1 MWKRM
6 GISGATKTVAS
17 RRKEVCFMVF
27 KVFSQF
33 IVLLLCLSISA
44 AMPDQL
50 SIGKGGGVFRIGGL
64 EFRLAHFTPG
74 YKQYTRQPGD
84 AFFLPSP
91 SMEWP
96 LRFNGTFRTP
106 TGVFKLTE
114 SFSKEG
120 AATVRYEGRLDAAQA
135 VASAELFLITTL
147 PATEFAGE
155 NLRVNQ
161 IPLLLPA
168 RPEKPMRIVRNE
180 VTELMIPLN
189 HGTLVISGN
198 NFRIQ
203 VADNRSSGRN
213 TFTLRFYPICDQ
225 PGKIGNAEFS
235 LAFNYRGIN
244 SFPLDLSRAANMDF
258 ADETPGDGKGGW
270 TDQGPTNDLRMFQ
283 PGLRVFNGI
292 KFQVIDPRKNH
303 GKSCLVLRGENL
315 PTLPDSAAIEL
326 PSNVR
331 GASYLYLLHAAG
343 WTKPHSRLGSV
354 EITYPGQLR
363 QREDLTVDIDA
374 GNWWNPENLPNGT
387 VVWRDHNDH
396 AALGLYL
403 TCIKLDRP
411 DPVKILFRHGEGS
424 LWMLVAASLAD
435 GAIRRPRP
443 DEALFIVAGEKYVPI
458 DAFKPIKAGTV
469 LDLSSHTEKPAGKFG
484 HIIATGNGHLA
495 FEKAPGKRIRM
506 FGTNLCGSACFPPRR
521 YAPKL
526 ADELARMGYNSVRLH
541 HIERELAEKGGKSS
555 LEFSREKLDRLD
567 WFVHCLKERGLYIT
581 IDLFSYRAPRPGE
594 LPSVSAQSNSTYGFK
609 ALLPFEEA
617 VYQNWCDYV
626 QNLLDHVNPYTGL
639 RWADDPVLF
648 CVNLVNE
655 DSLPGLWRRAA
666 RNLFRKRYETYLEQR
681 GIRTP
686 ENLNAVTGPYYEFLH
701 ELQARVIERLKH
713 FVRTELKS
721 KVLITDLNWY
731 TVPYLSLMRGKL
743 LDLVDNHQY
752 TAHPSF
758 LGKRWRLPIKV
769 SQASSL
775 SQFANNPRQM
785 MPTRIFGKPFICTEY
800 QFCSPNTSRT
810 EAGALMGAYPALQDW
825 DGLYRFAWS
834 HGAQA
839 YSQPVQLSNFDYSQ
853 SPERKLGE
861 YLVYFQFLRGDV
873 AAAPEGVAYPVDKR
887 LFQVGSFF
895 TSEFTKLGLFTRIG
909 GAMPGAALHN
919 VTLLS
924 SLSGT
929 AIPKRFRNIAGQR
942 SITSSTGE
950 ITITKKSF
958 QVAAPRFECVA
969 GGEQTLRAKRLRL
982 TDIPEFVTA
991 AVVSLDKHPLAE
1003 SNHMLFFCL
1012 VDIAATMQKFS
1023 SADRTTLLSY
1033 GKLPLLVRRMQPA
1046 VSISLPP
1053 RNWKLRRIDHD
1064 GTELGIHPSHYE
1076 DGLLKFH
1083 PDTGEAM
1090 VYEITK
1096 SELE

>member
-1 MWKRM
+1 M
-6 GISGATKTVAS
+6 GKA
-17 RRKEVCFMVF
+17 
-27 KVFSQF
+27 
-33 IVLLLCLSISA
+33 VLFCA
-44 AMPDQL
+44 
-50 SIGKGGGVFRIGGL
+50 GRI
-64 EFRLAHFTPG
+64 
-74 YKQYTRQPGD
+74 
-84 AFFLPSP
+84 
-91 SMEWP
+91 
-96 LRFNGTFRTP
+96 
-106 TGVFKLTE
+106 
-114 SFSKEG
+114 
-120 AATVRYEGRLDAAQA
+120 
-135 VASAELFLITTL
+135 
-147 PATEFAGE
+147 
-155 NLRVNQ
+155 
-161 IPLLLPA
+161 
-168 RPEKPMRIVRNE
+168 
-180 VTELMIPLN
+180 
-189 HGTLVISGN
+189 
-198 NFRIQ
+198 
-203 VADNRSSGRN
+203 
-213 TFTLRFYPICDQ
+213 
-225 PGKIGNAEFS
+225 
-235 LAFNYRGIN
+235 
-244 SFPLDLSRAANMDF
+244 FP
-258 ADETPGDGKGGW
+258 
-270 TDQGPTNDLRMFQ
+270 
-283 PGLRVFNGI
+283 
-292 KFQVIDPRKNH
+292 
-303 GKSCLVLRGENL
+303 
-315 PTLPDSAAIEL
+315 LPDSAAIEL

-581 IDLFSYRAPRPGE
+581 IDLFSYRALRPGE

-758 LGKRWRLPIKV
+758 
-769 SQASSL
+769 
-775 SQFANNPRQM
+775 PRQTLAAADQGF
-785 MPTRIFGKPFICTEY
+785 PGQFPLAIRQQPASDDADQNFREAVYLHGISVLQPEY
-800 QFCSPNTSRT
+800 FTHRGRSIDGSISCPSGLGRAVSFC
-810 EAGALMGAYPALQDW
+810 LV
-825 DGLYRFAWS
+825 AWS
-834 HGAQA
+834 
-839 YSQPVQLSNFDYSQ
+839 
-853 SPERKLGE
+853 
-861 YLVYFQFLRGDV
+861 
-873 AAAPEGVAYPVDKR
+873 
-887 LFQVGSFF
+887 
-895 TSEFTKLGLFTRIG
+895 TGLFTTSPTFQLRLQSI
-909 GAMPGAALHN
+909 
-919 VTLLS
+919 
-924 SLSGT
+924 SGT
-929 AIPKRFRNIAGQR
+929 KTRG
-942 SITSSTGE
+942 
-950 ITITKKSF
+950 
-958 QVAAPRFECVA
+958 
-969 GGEQTLRAKRLRL
+969 
-982 TDIPEFVTA
+982 
-991 AVVSLDKHPLAE
+991 VSG
-1003 SNHMLFFCL
+1003 
-1012 VDIAATMQKFS
+1012 
-1023 SADRTTLLSY
+1023 LL
-1033 GKLPLLVRRMQPA
+1033 P
-1046 VSISLPP
+1046 IPP
-1053 RNWKLRRIDHD
+1053 RRRRSCA
-1064 GTELGIHPSHYE
+1064 GRCRLSC
-1076 DGLLKFH
+1076 
-1083 PDTGEAM
+1083 
-1090 VYEITK
+1090 
-1096 SELE
+1096 